1 MAEVKCRL
9 PEAGWVDSRTAG
21 FQCLHSKPDVL
32 QRPTT
37 QRTDSQDCGST
48 NCRRLLY
55 RNSSVFESSNC
66 THSSSTSLRFTW
78 RLSQQVPVALAP
90 RLVCTPDFPFP
101 SRARRQ
107 VHTCARALSLSHT
120 HTNASFPKQMAAW
133 GSAAE
138 SRLAQAREKVGSAH
152 AHALLL
158 THTR

>member
-1 MAEVKCRL
+1 MYSVKMAAVGHNQRLPCLRASKGAERFFATGPGHMILPSAERVGGVTRDFDGWLHGTDLTEAGWMAEVKCRL

-66 THSSSTSLRFTW
+66 THSSSTSF
-78 RLSQQVPVALAP
+78 ALHMATLPTGASGP
-90 RLVCTPDFPFP
+90 RP
-101 SRARRQ
+101 S
-107 VHTCARALSLSHT
+107 
-120 HTNASFPKQMAAW
+120 
-133 GSAAE
+133 
-138 SRLAQAREKVGSAH
+138 SRLHS
-152 AHALLL
+152 
-158 THTR
+158 

>member
-1 MAEVKCRL
+1 MFSNVPQPREQILKTLCQ
-9 PEAGWVDSRTAG
+9 PIVDDCFTETVPFLKVQTVHTAP
-21 FQCLHSKPDVL
+21 QHPS
-32 QRPTT
+32 
-37 QRTDSQDCGST
+37 
-48 NCRRLLY
+48 
-55 RNSSVFESSNC
+55 
-66 THSSSTSLRFTW
+66 RFTW

-152 AHALLL
+152 AHALSLS
-158 THTR
+158 HTQTLALKFAAGQAERGGG